1 MVGRFL
7 GEGGRRLRVDALAS
21 QKIVAGNRELAE
33 ELADLVE
40 VFSIAA
46 GETLITQGGDD
57 NRIYFVLSG
66 KFDVIVNGRRI
77 AGRGP
82 GEHVG
87 EMAAVQP
94 AQRRSADV
102 VAAEQAVVAQLKE
115 ELFTDLGNRY
125 PQIFRYVAQ
134 ELAGRLLQRNALVGT
149 LREEIR
155 ILIVCS
161 TEDLPIAS
169 AVQNAFASDPF
180 TTVVWRDGVFRA
192 TNNPHEIIEARVE
205 DSDIAVA
212 IAHADDLTATQG
224 KTWPGPRDNVI
235 FELGLFVGRL
245 GRSRAILM
253 EPRPEEV
260 KLPSDF
266 AGVTTIT
273 YRFENG
279 ADVATQLAPACN
291 ELREHINAL
300 GPNNG

>member
-1 MVGRFL
+1 M
-7 GEGGRRLRVDALAS
+7 
-21 QKIVAGNRELAE
+21 
-33 ELADLVE
+33 ADLVE

-149 LREEIR
+149 LREEISNPYR
-155 ILIVCS
+155 MFDRRFAHSQRRSKRVC
-161 TEDLPIAS
+161 ERPL
-169 AVQNAFASDPF
+169 
-180 TTVVWRDGVFRA
+180 
-192 TNNPHEIIEARVE
+192 H
-205 DSDIAVA
+205 
-212 IAHADDLTATQG
+212 H
-224 KTWPGPRDNVI
+224 
-235 FELGLFVGRL
+235 GRL
-245 GRSRAILM
+245 DGRSF
-253 EPRPEEV
+253 PRHE
-260 KLPSDF
+260 LPSRNL
-266 AGVTTIT
+266 G
-273 YRFENG
+273 G
-279 ADVATQLAPACN
+279 AS
-291 ELREHINAL
+291 
-300 GPNNG
+300 